1 MASKPTPWR
10 CKVCRKLVK
19 ASSCFCPHCGG
30 QWDHCMDHGYVH
42 RYGAD
47 DPSEQ
52 WDWTSPW
59 AADWSSWD
67 QRPKSP
73 RRAVSPRKKGKG
85 KGKGKEKAKS
95 KEPLGDPFAPMPS
108 QLSLPS
114 PPSMPSIIQ
123 GQAQQQMVVPS
134 PFQTAKKQQLPSKEE
149 QELQSLRM
157 LAKTLKSQS
166 GLTEEVTKALQATEE
181 AALKENTKSDR
192 DLITALGNARK
203 LLVDLDAEWADYRS
217 QWAAYMDQVSRTW
230 VEQAESFEKGEEA
243 FSLKRKEAVE
253 KIQDLRARLHV
264 AHQKT
269 MQPGQ
274 EPGQDTQEAEA
285 EMQQAEDMEEPDNTA
300 EQASLAAARNQM
312 TSAVQGLKE
321 SIEARVKSRERP
333 RSRSQRRKDGKDDE
347 EVQIVEPASKQT
359 KKTPG
364 GV

>member
-1 MASKPTPWR
+1 
-10 CKVCRKLVK
+10 
-19 ASSCFCPHCGG
+19 
-30 QWDHCMDHGYVH
+30 MDHGYVH

-123 GQAQQQMVVPS
+123 GQAQQQTVVPS
-134 PFQTAKKQQLPSKEE
+134 PFQTARKQQLPSKEE

-181 AALKENTKSDR
+181 AALKENTKSYR

-217 QWAAYMDQVSRTW
+217 Q
-230 VEQAESFEKGEEA
+230 
-243 FSLKRKEAVE
+243 
-253 KIQDLRARLHV
+253 
-264 AHQKT
+264 
-269 MQPGQ
+269 
-274 EPGQDTQEAEA
+274 
-285 EMQQAEDMEEPDNTA
+285 
-300 EQASLAAARNQM
+300 
-312 TSAVQGLKE
+312 
-321 SIEARVKSRERP
+321 
-333 RSRSQRRKDGKDDE
+333 
-347 EVQIVEPASKQT
+347 
-359 KKTPG
+359 
-364 GV
+364 